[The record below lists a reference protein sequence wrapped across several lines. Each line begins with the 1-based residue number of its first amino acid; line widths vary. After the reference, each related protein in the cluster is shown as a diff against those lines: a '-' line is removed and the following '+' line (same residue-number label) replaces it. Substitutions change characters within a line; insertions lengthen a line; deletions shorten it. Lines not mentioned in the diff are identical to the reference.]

1 MYEEIEDMGQECIG
15 TRWVMTYK
23 ANGIKACLVAKGFQ
37 KSHPIPSDSPTVART
52 AFRTLLGL
60 ASGNAWS
67 VATTDIKS
75 AFLQGQSLD
84 HEVYLKPPK
93 EADTPPGVIWKLK
106 KCLYGL
112 NNDGARN
119 FYLSVREKV
128 TDLGCFV
135 STVDPSLFYYHNKD
149 GSLAG
154 VLITHVDDFLHAGN
168 QVFNEEVILPLKRHF
183 MAGSQAKDIFAMSGL
198 MFHKMNMAFSWA
210 WITM

>member
-1 MYEEIEDMGQECIG
+1 MGQECIG

-23 ANGIKACLVAKGFQ
+23 ANGVKAHLVARGFQ
-37 KSHPIPSDSPTVART
+37 ESHPIPSDSPTVART

-84 HEVYLKPPK
+84 CEVYLKPPK

-112 NNDGARN
+112 NDGAQN
-119 FYLSVREKV
+119 FYLSVQEKV

-149 GSLAG
+149 GSLAA
-154 VLITHVDDFLHAGN
+154 VLITHVDDVLHAGN

-183 MAGSQAKDIFAMSGL
+183 LAGSQAEGHFRYVGFDVSQDDSCIQLSMD
-198 MFHKMNMAFSWA
+198 H
-210 WITM
+210 